1 MSLVVQFSP
10 IYGVTKCLSLLG
22 LAKSSYCA
30 MAKERPSLRRKYHHL
45 KPTIERIIQQFP
57 AYGYRRI
64 QVELEEKHQ
73 IIINHKLLKKLLRVW
88 GLSLRRRIKPKQE
101 SGIIK
106 LLKLIGS
113 DVNLIRLIAKP
124 MLFETLA
131 TDMTEITYQGGK
143 LYLAAILDLVGKRV
157 IGWSASEHPD
167 IQLVLMAYQNA
178 RAYLSEHKVDLSR
191 SFIHQDQG
199 SVYTS
204 YEYVATL
211 LKDGI
216 TLSYSRVGCP
226 QDNPEVESFFGRWKA
241 EYYPIVNQAQ
251 TQKEVKQL
259 IDQTINEYNETR
271 RHSSLNYQS
280 PDNFIKQILTTNYSS
295 LIPQGMV
302 NG

>member
-1 MSLVVQFSP
+1 MSLVAQFSP
-10 IYGVTKCLSLLG
+10 AYGLTKCLNLLS
-22 LAKSSYCA
+22 LAKSSYFA
-30 MAKERPSLRRKYHHL
+30 MTKERSTIQEKYQRL
-45 KPTIERIIQQFP
+45 KPTIENIIDDYP

-64 QVELEEKHQ
+64 QVELTKKHH

-88 GLSLRRRIKPKQE
+88 GLSLKRRIKPKQD

-106 LLKLIGS
+106 LLKLLGS

-124 MLFETLA
+124 KLFETLT
-131 TDMTEITYQGGK
+131 TDMTEVIYQGGQ
-143 LYLAAILDLVGKRV
+143 LYLAVILDLVSKRV
-157 IGWSASEHPD
+157 IGWAVSEHPD
-167 IQLVLMAYQNA
+167 TQLVLSAYQKA
-178 RAYLSEHKVDLSR
+178 KTYLGEHHVNLNR
-191 SFIHQDQG
+191 SFMHQDQG

-204 YEYVATL
+204 YEYVANL
-211 LKDGI
+211 LNAGF

-241 EYYPIVNQAQ
+241 EYLPIINQAQ

-259 IDQTINEYNETR
+259 IDQTINEYNEKR
-271 RHSSLNYQS
+271 RHSSLNYLS
-280 PDNFIKQILTTNYSS
+280 PDDFIKQLLTTNYSS